1 MINDYLALSVTD
13 CKRLGYFKPHAKTS
27 GTVNFTRGGSCIASI
42 GFATDTTQTVPVAL
56 FSYTYNGTPV
66 DYFLTLR
73 FTPSHLNNGTG
84 YYLFVCPVTGRSCRK
99 LYLIGGRFVSRF
111 ALGKTLYESQ
121 TKSRR
126 EKTGGIFR
134 QLADIA
140 ALENLETQ
148 PYRKPTYRGKL
159 TRYGRKV
166 AKLAARTEQP
176 VTVYGGKLSRE
187 LFGVSTPEA

>member
-1 MINDYLALSVTD
+1 MINDYLSISVTD
-13 CKRLGYFKPHAKTS
+13 CKRLGYFRLNAKTS
-27 GTVNFTRGGSCIASI
+27 GTINFTCGGSCIASI

-111 ALGKTLYESQ
+111 ALGNTLYESQ
-121 TKSRR
+121 TKSRS
-126 EKTGGIFR
+126 EKAGGIFR
-134 QLADIA
+134 RLADIA
-140 ALENLETQ
+140 ALDNLETQ

-159 TRYGRKV
+159 TRYGQKI
-166 AKLAARTEQP
+166 AKLTARIQQP
-176 VTVYGGKLSRE
+176 VNIYGRGVARKL
-187 LFGVSTPEA
+187 FA

>member
-1 MINDYLALSVTD
+1 MINDYLSISVTD
-13 CKRLGYFKPHAKTS
+13 CKRLGYFRPNAKTS
-27 GTVNFTRGGSCIASI
+27 GEINFTRGGSRIASI
-42 GFATDTTQTVPVAL
+42 GFATDTTKPVPVAL

-111 ALGKTLYESQ
+111 ALVKPVYESQ

-126 EKTGGIFR
+126 EKKGGIFR
-134 QLADIA
+134 LLADNV
-140 ALENLETQ
+140 ALDNLTAQ
-148 PYRKPTYRGKL
+148 PYRKPTYRGQL

-166 AKLAARTEQP
+166 AKLSARAEQEP
-176 VTVYGGKLSRE
+176 TVYGGQIARE
-187 LFGVSTPEA
+187 LFNRMGVDV